1 MYNNSNHL
9 ITNAYADESSMF
21 KKVTKGKKGKK
32 ERKQTMNKE
41 KELEDMTSESDS
53 EINFNY

>member
-9 ITNAYADESSMF
+9 ITNVYADDSTMF

-32 ERKQTMNKE
+32 ESKQTMNKE
-41 KELEDMTSESDS
+41 KELEDMTSESDN